1 MDDSISTRGA
11 LADYTSEYVRRL
23 LVERRFIY
31 AKLYNQGG
39 SVILRDTDIVDHDRP
54 TGYSTEIG
62 NSFHLDLI
70 QLEIEFEAA
79 VEEGDLTV
87 KQVNALLTWADGMT
101 SQQAADYLHARG
113 PVSIR
118 KLRSRATTKLKD
130 RMNDS
135 ARTKGT
141 GRTGNGTIGTGRTRQ
156 PDNIVS

>member
-1 MDDSISTRGA
+1 MDDSTSTRGA

-79 VEEGDLTV
+79 VEARELTI

-118 KLRSRATTKLKD
+118 KLRSKATAKLKD
-130 RMNDS
+130 RMNDA
-135 ARTKGT
+135 ARPKGT
-141 GRTGNGTIGTGRTRQ
+141 GRTGNGTIGARRERQ
-156 PDNIVS
+156 QDDIIS